1 MAGNGSFLIDI
12 LEKIARKYER
22 TGKLSGTMKLGTGF
36 LRDQLQELHRFFGVE
51 PIRISRNEEV
61 RLNLDHLL
69 QQDSEPFWLARIE
82 EALGT
87 PLKHKPKCS
96 QEEQNTVL
104 LDRLRLAFPRLRD
117 LIDYLA
123 ENPEELRGLR
133 TGSVNDTTNRCF
145 QLAKTLQYLL
155 DNTEPVTVSELGAQF
170 FESSKALR
178 QGELRTLLLRWLKLS
193 LGDAD
198 LSDDEDQLLENFNIY
213 HDRLTVNAVL
223 FGPVIYRKH
232 GREFDWIYQLY
243 RQGEAATLNWA
254 NLMEM
259 ETMYWQDRES
269 DPPQLIC
276 CENEAPFSQ
285 LVRQQPGNAY
295 LFTGGFP
302 NSAVCAIYRLL
313 APQASHCLHWGDS
326 DPNGLR
332 IASIM
337 HALFPLQ
344 LYRCNL
350 ETLKRCEQFLLPLT
364 DRQKCV
370 ARAMLASGGF
380 PFQDELRFTLA
391 QGWLEQENVALA
403 CDWNRIQGTE
413 NPENFRR

>member
-1 MAGNGSFLIDI
+1 MAENGSFLTDI
-12 LEKIARKYER
+12 LGKLARKYER
-22 TGKLSGTMKLGTGF
+22 TGKLGGTIKLGTG
-36 LRDQLQELHRFFGVE
+36 LLHDQLQKLHQFFGVD

-61 RLNLDHLL
+61 RLHLDHLL
-69 QQDSEPFWLARIE
+69 QQGSEAFWLTRIE
-82 EALGT
+82 EALEI
-87 PLKHKPKCS
+87 PLKHRPKCN
-96 QEEQNTVL
+96 QDEQNVVL
-104 LDRLRLAFPRLRD
+104 LDRLRLGFPRLRD
-117 LIDYLA
+117 LVDYLA
-123 ENPEELRGLR
+123 ENPEEMRGLR
-133 TGSVNDTTNRCF
+133 TDSTSDTTNRCF
-145 QLAKTLQYLL
+145 QLAKTLQSLL

-178 QGELRTLLLRWLKLS
+178 QGELRTLLLRWLRLS
-193 LGDAD
+193 LRDAD
-198 LSDDEDQLLENFNIY
+198 LSDDEDQLLENFHVY

-232 GREFDWIYQLY
+232 GQEFDWIYQLY
-243 RQGEAATLNWA
+243 KQGEAATLNWA

-259 ETMYWQDRES
+259 ENMSWQDREG

-302 NSAVCAIYRLL
+302 NSAVCTIYRLL
-313 APQASHCLHWGDS
+313 APQASRCLHWGDS

-332 IASIM
+332 IASIL
-337 HALFPLQ
+337 HAFFPLQ
-344 LYRCNL
+344 LYRCDI

-370 ARAMLASGGF
+370 ARAMLTPGEF

-391 QGWLEQENVALA
+391 QGWLEQEKWHP
-403 CDWNRIQGTE
+403 DK
-413 NPENFRR
+413 

>member
-1 MAGNGSFLIDI
+1 MAENGSFLTDI
-12 LEKIARKYER
+12 LGKIARKYER
-22 TGKLSGTMKLGTGF
+22 TGKLGGTIKLGTG
-36 LRDQLQELHRFFGVE
+36 LLHNQLQKLHQFFGVD

-61 RLNLDHLL
+61 RLHLDRLL
-69 QQDSEPFWLARIE
+69 QQGSEQFWLTRIA

-87 PLKHKPKCS
+87 ALKHSPKCS
-96 QEEQNTVL
+96 QDEQNAVL
-104 LDRLRLAFPRLRD
+104 LDRLRLGFPRLRD
-117 LIDYLA
+117 LVDYLA

-133 TGSVNDTTNRCF
+133 IGSASDTTNRCF

-178 QGELRTLLLRWLKLS
+178 QGELRTLLLRWLRLS
-193 LGDAD
+193 LRDAD
-198 LSDDEDQLLENFNIY
+198 LSDDEDQLLENFHVY

-243 RQGEAATLNWA
+243 KQGEAATLNWA

-259 ETMYWQDRES
+259 ETMHWQDSEG

-285 LVRQQPGNAY
+285 LVRQQPGNGY

-302 NSAVCAIYRLL
+302 NSAVCTIYRLL
-313 APQASHCLHWGDS
+313 APQASRCLHWGDS

-332 IASIM
+332 IASIL

-344 LYRCNL
+344 LYRCNI

-370 ARAMLASGGF
+370 ARAMLTPGEF

-391 QGWLEQENVALA
+391 QGWLEQEKW
-403 CDWNRIQGTE
+403 CPDQET
-413 NPENFRR
+413 

>member
-1 MAGNGSFLIDI
+1 MAENGSFLTDI
-12 LEKIARKYER
+12 LGKIARKYER
-22 TGKLSGTMKLGTGF
+22 TGKLGGTIKLGTG
-36 LRDQLQELHRFFGVE
+36 LLHDQLQKLHQFFGVD

-61 RLNLDHLL
+61 RLHLDRLL
-69 QQDSEPFWLARIE
+69 QQGSEPFWLTRIE

-87 PLKHKPKCS
+87 TPLKHSPKFS
-96 QEEQNTVL
+96 QDEQNTTL
-104 LDRLRLAFPRLRD
+104 LYRLRLAFPRLRD
-117 LIDYLA
+117 LVDYLA

-133 TGSVNDTTNRCF
+133 TGSASDTTNRCF
-145 QLAKTLQYLL
+145 QLAKTLQYLI

-178 QGELRTLLLRWLKLS
+178 QGELRTLLLRWLKLY
-193 LGDAD
+193 LRDVY
-198 LSDDEDQLLENFNIY
+198 LSEDEDQLLENFHVY

-243 RQGEAATLNWA
+243 KQGEAATLNWA

-259 ETMYWQDRES
+259 ENMSWRDRKD

-285 LVRQQPGNAY
+285 LMRQQPGNAY

-302 NSAVCAIYRLL
+302 NSAVCTIYRLL
-313 APQASHCLHWGDS
+313 ASQASRCLHWGDS

-332 IASIM
+332 IASIL

-344 LYRCNL
+344 LYRCNI

-370 ARAMLASGGF
+370 ARAMLTPGGF

-391 QGWLEQENVALA
+391 QGWLEQEKW
-403 CDWNRIQGTE
+403 CPDQET
-413 NPENFRR
+413 